1 MIPEQIKQLAA
12 LNYSAKYI
20 NPENGDTVI
29 TADTTE
35 AEAFIK
41 GYTTCQQTEAAELQ
55 KEIERLKG
63 LIEFSYRCDQRDM
76 GIHEDEI
83 DHSWEY
89 YKQQNNL

>member
-1 MIPEQIKQLAA
+1 MTPEQIKQLAKKK
-12 LNYSAKYI
+12 YPAKREWIDTLWIDYP
-20 NPENGDTVI
+20 NPGKG
-29 TADTTE
+29 
-35 AEAFIK
+35 AFIK
-41 GYTTCQQTEAAELQ
+41 GYTTCQKTEVEPLQ

-83 DHSWEY
+83 DHNWEY